1 MIFSPALP
9 LALAAGVAGAALGA
23 TVRAAAAQGS
33 GVSGNQPDVVL
44 WIASALLGLVTLL
57 IAGAWNDLRRR
68 DREVREQFMREQDA
82 RVRETDTAHRERARM
97 FAILD
102 GHGRDI
108 AVLLDRHDRYTPSVS
123 DVGPLKGTP

>member
-1 MIFSPALP
+1 MIQPALP
-9 LALAAGVAGAALGA
+9 LAVAAGVAAAAVGA

-33 GVSGNQPDVVL
+33 GASGNQPDVVL
-44 WIASALLGLVTLL
+44 WIASALLGVVTLL

-68 DREVREQFMREQDA
+68 DREVHDRLHREQDA
-82 RVRETDTAHRERARM
+82 RGRDNEDARRERARI

-108 AVLLDRHDRYTPSVS
+108 AVLLDRHDRYTPSAKEG
-123 DVGPLKGTP
+123 DR

>member
-1 MIFSPALP
+1 MMVGPGIP
-9 LALAAGVAGAALGA
+9 LALAAGAAGAALGA

-33 GVSGNQPDVVL
+33 GGSGNEPDVVL

-68 DREVREQFMREQDA
+68 DREVHERLHREQDA
-82 RVRETDTAHRERARM
+82 RGRDNEDARRERARI
-97 FAILD
+97 FAVLD

-108 AVLLDRHDRYTPSVS
+108 AVLLDRQDRYTPSVK
-123 DVGPLKGTP
+123 DGGP